1 MKLDIISFHLKKPS
15 YIAICAIVVVICIS
29 SSGVAVGSGAESL
42 EEITGAGTVDD
53 PYQIT
58 NITDLQAVRSDLDA
72 HYILQNDINASIT
85 STWNKREGFDPIGT
99 DLDSPFRGTFDGQ
112 NHTISGLTITRISED
127 YVGLFGATKGAEIH
141 SIHLNNI
148 KIEGENHVG
157 GIVGYLENGEIRS
170 SSTHGQIGG
179 NSVVGGIVGTVYKSN
194 FENSRSISNVSGS
207 EYVGGAI
214 GFLSTDGT
222 VLGSASHGKV
232 LSKQKAS
239 GGLIGIPGRRSK
251 EVRNSFSTATV
262 MGDTEIGAVFG
273 EVTDPPPNLSE
284 VYWDINSSG
293 IEEGIG
299 TGPGSVTG
307 LTTEQMTGPSAKEN
321 MEYLFVGTDFMTT
334 DGYPVLEQ
342 HVQNV
347 DISLTDP
354 LVSVDGT
361 TDINVTLDLYD
372 GTSTTATKTSDYDLS
387 DEIVTI
393 ENGTVTPSETGQT
406 TISVAV
412 NGKTANATLDVR
424 TPADISMADAQLDT
438 SAILANT
445 TATASAT
452 LENDGGMPG
461 SDSLTLTADGE
472 TVAADTLHVGG
483 HDETTATFSWSVG
496 QAGTYDI
503 ILGDRNL
510 GELTVLNNDSVT
522 LRNVIAPKTVT
533 PGGTYDVKAIF
544 ENTADTAVSVPVTY
558 RGDEQ
563 TVEDRIRVAPSDTT
577 HTFEVNA
584 SKPTGRTITHAVSF
598 GETTRRTNTTML
610 APATFEVAA
619 LDVPETVDEGETV
632 TVTATVRNTGD
643 VSGSTEVVL
652 GVGGDERPVETL
664 SLDGGQTRAIDAD
677 VIADTTGTLELTVD
691 AGGDSLTESIS
702 IRADVD
708 VQTTTAATD
717 STTSDE
723 TGSSGTATTDGTP
736 DNESTLTDSDSPP
749 TVGESTTTTTSGP
762 GFGVLV
768 AMVALLG
775 GALLIARQH

>member
-1 MKLDIISFHLKKPS
+1 MN
-15 YIAICAIVVVICIS
+15 
-29 SSGVAVGSGAESL
+29 GSGTESN
-42 EEITGAGTVDD
+42 
-53 PYQIT
+53 PYE
-58 NITDLQAVRSDLDA
+58 ITDLDELQAMEEDLSANYILRSDIDA
-72 HYILQNDINASIT
+72 RQTED
-85 STWNKREGFDPIGT
+85 WNKGLGFDPIGPNT
-99 DLDSPFRGTFDGQ
+99 SSPFRGTFDGN
-112 NHTISGLTITRISED
+112 NHVITGLSITRVSEEN
-127 YVGLFGATKGAEIH
+127 VGLFGVISKG
-141 SIHLNNI
+141 SVRSLHLHDVDI
-148 KIEGENHVG
+148 RGDVASAGLVG
-157 GIVGYLENGEIRS
+157 FLKNGNVNT
-170 SSTHGQIGG
+170 STITGK
-179 NSVVGGIVGTVYKSN
+179 VY
-194 FENSRSISNVSGS
+194 GS
-207 EYVGGAI
+207 DSVGGAAGALYGGQIKNTMTNIRAI
-214 GFLSTDGT
+214 GSGNGVGGMAGVQNPDSKIFASI
-222 VLGSASHGKV
+222 SHGNIT
-232 LSKQKAS
+232 ADGNPT
-239 GGLIGIPGRRSK
+239 GGFVGSLNARAE
-251 EVRNSFSTATV
+251 EVRNSFSTARVDGTAQA
-262 MGDTEIGAVFG
+262 GGFFG
-273 EVTDPPPNLSE
+273 NADSVWPTLSELYWDMNLS
-284 VYWDINSSG
+284 G
-293 IEEGIG
+293 TEEGVG
-299 TGPGSVTG
+299 RGSRSATG

-347 DISLTDP
+347 DISLTNS
-354 LVSVDGT
+354 LVSVEDT
-361 TDINVTLDLYD
+361 TDITVTLDLYD

-438 SAILANT
+438 ATILANS
-445 TATASAT
+445 TASVSAT
-452 LENDGGMPG
+452 LENDGGLPG

-472 TVAADTLHVGG
+472 TVATDTLHVGG

-503 ILGDRNL
+503 TFGDRNL

-563 TVEDRIRVAPSDTT
+563 TVEDRIRVAPSGTT

>member
-1 MKLDIISFHLKKPS
+1 MTDVQ
-15 YIAICAIVVVICIS
+15 VVSTEGSIG
-29 SSGVAVGSGAESL
+29 GVAGAQ
-42 EEITGAGTVDD
+42 GADSTV
-53 PYQIT
+53 
-58 NITDLQAVRSDLDA
+58 
-72 HYILQNDINASIT
+72 
-85 STWNKREGFDPIGT
+85 F
-99 DLDSPFRGTFDGQ
+99 
-112 NHTISGLTITRISED
+112 
-127 YVGLFGATKGAEIH
+127 ATVA
-141 SIHLNNI
+141 
-148 KIEGENHVG
+148 
-157 GIVGYLENGEIRS
+157 
-170 SSTHGQIGG
+170 
-179 NSVVGGIVGTVYKSN
+179 
-194 FENSRSISNVSGS
+194 
-207 EYVGGAI
+207 
-214 GFLSTDGT
+214 
-222 VLGSASHGKV
+222 HGKV
-232 LSKQKAS
+232 SAENDYGGGMIGYLSPSAKKSQALYSTVKIHANS
-239 GGLIGIPGRRSK
+239 RGGGI
-251 EVRNSFSTATV
+251 
-262 MGDTEIGAVFG
+262 FG
-273 EVTDPPPNLSE
+273 WADSVSPTLSE
-284 VYWDINSSG
+284 LYWNINSSG
-293 IEEGIG
+293 VEAGVG
-299 TGPGSVTG
+299 KGDRSVTG
-307 LTTEQMTGPSAKEN
+307 LTTEQMTGSAAKEN

-354 LVSVDGT
+354 LVSVDDT

-452 LENDGGMPG
+452 LENDGGLPG

-472 TVAADTLHVGG
+472 TVATDTLHVGG

-503 ILGDRNL
+503 TLGDRNL

-563 TVEDRIRVAPSDTT
+563 TVDDRIRVGPSGTT

-598 GETTRRTNTTML
+598 GETTRRTNTTIL

-677 VIADTTGTLELTVD
+677 VIADTTETLELTVD

-702 IRADVD
+702 IRADTGE
-708 VQTTTAATD
+708 QTTTAATD

-736 DNESTLTDSDSPP
+736 DNESTLIDSDSPP

-768 AMVALLG
+768 AMKALLSG
-775 GALLIARQH
+775 VLLIARQY

>member
-1 MKLDIISFHLKKPS
+1 MQKP
-15 YIAICAIVVVICIS
+15 
-29 SSGVAVGSGAESL
+29 
-42 EEITGAGTVDD
+42 
-53 PYQIT
+53 
-58 NITDLQAVRSDLDA
+58 
-72 HYILQNDINASIT
+72 
-85 STWNKREGFDPIGT
+85 
-99 DLDSPFRGTFDGQ
+99 
-112 NHTISGLTITRISED
+112 
-127 YVGLFGATKGAEIH
+127 
-141 SIHLNNI
+141 
-148 KIEGENHVG
+148 
-157 GIVGYLENGEIRS
+157 
-170 SSTHGQIGG
+170 
-179 NSVVGGIVGTVYKSN
+179 
-194 FENSRSISNVSGS
+194 
-207 EYVGGAI
+207 
-214 GFLSTDGT
+214 
-222 VLGSASHGKV
+222 
-232 LSKQKAS
+232 
-239 GGLIGIPGRRSK
+239 K
-251 EVRNSFSTATV
+251 EVRESFSTATV
-262 MGDTEIGAVFG
+262 KGGSEVGGLFGSVPGTYSPELSEIYWDTEQ
-273 EVTDPPPNLSE
+273 
-284 VYWDINSSG
+284 SG

-307 LTTEQMTGPSAKEN
+307 LTTEQMTGPAAKEN
-321 MEYLFVGTDFMTT
+321 MEYLFVGTNFMTT

-347 DISLTDP
+347 DVSLTNS
-354 LVSVDGT
+354 LVSVDDT

-424 TPADISMADAQLDT
+424 TPADISMAEAQLDT

-452 LENDGGMPG
+452 LENDGGLPG

-472 TVAADTLHVGG
+472 TVATDTLHVGG

-503 ILGDRNL
+503 TLGDRNL

-563 TVEDRIRVAPSDTT
+563 TVDDRIRVGPSGTT

-598 GETTRRTNTTML
+598 GETTRRTNTTIL

-677 VIADTTGTLELTVD
+677 VIADTTETLELTVD

-702 IRADVD
+702 IRADTGE
-708 VQTTTAATD
+708 QTTTAATD

-736 DNESTLTDSDSPP
+736 DNESTLIDSDSPP

-768 AMVALLG
+768 AMKALLSG
-775 GALLIARQH
+775 VLLIARQY